1 MPLKSS
7 LHLGVLVCGIIVSDQ
22 VQVQPLRAI
31 AVDGAQKFKPFLV
44 AVALWRRRRGA
55 APPASADGDPMIGW
69 QARDAIQPAK
79 GATRPSRHD
88 TLLAV
93 AALACFLAA
102 A

>member
-1 MPLKSS
+1 MPLKPS
-7 LHLGVLVCGIIVSDQ
+7 LHLGVLVCGTVVGDQ
-22 VQVQPLRAI
+22 VQVQPLRGI
-31 AVDGAQKFKPFLV
+31 AVDGAQEFKPFLV
-44 AVALWRRRRGA
+44 AMALWRRRRGA

-79 GATRPSRHD
+79 GATPPSRHD